1 MNDRPDAATQTPLER
16 ALRLKNEAL
25 QARSNRRGSEMK
37 PRQSAGMAAGA
48 SKPWMKR

>member
-1 MNDRPDAATQTPLER
+1 MNDNTPAETSLQR

-25 QARSNRRGSEMK
+25 QARAKRPGSDTN
-37 PRQSAGMAAGA
+37 PRQSAPMAAGA